1 MRCAGNMSDFPLVE
15 PEGVNA
21 GSSSMEPESEPA
33 DHPPPPEATREGGDA
48 SEAPGPFAAT
58 DPAEPGAD
66 GELVGTAT
74 PQEESGQDAGSN
86 A

>member
-1 MRCAGNMSDFPLVE
+1 MRCAGGMSDFPLVE

-21 GSSSMEPESEPA
+21 GSAAESEPA
-33 DHPPPPEATREGGDA
+33 DHPPPPEATREGGDP

-58 DPAEPGAD
+58 DPAEPGAG
-66 GELVGTAT
+66 GELVGTGT